1 MKLVFFE
8 DQRVAALMA
17 DALGIGFVP
26 PFTTIGLERQGK
38 LVGGCLFNNFN
49 GYGIEL
55 TIVGPGCLS
64 TGLFRAVSSYVFD
77 QLGCA
82 RMTMTAQRKNAVH
95 VRIAER
101 LGFKVEG
108 IMRGHFG
115 DDDGIVLGM
124 LRSECRF
131 L

>member
-1 MKLVFFE
+1 MSDQLGLV
-8 DQRVAALMA
+8 L
-17 DALGIGFVP
+17 VP
-26 PFTTIGLERQGK
+26 PYTTIGLEKQGK

-49 GYGIEL
+49 GYDIEL

-64 TGLFRAVSSYVFD
+64 TGLFRAVSSYVFS
-77 QLGCA
+77 QLGCS

-95 VRIAER
+95 IRIAER

-108 IMRGHFG
+108 VTRGHFG
-115 DDDGIVLGM
+115 ADDGVILGM